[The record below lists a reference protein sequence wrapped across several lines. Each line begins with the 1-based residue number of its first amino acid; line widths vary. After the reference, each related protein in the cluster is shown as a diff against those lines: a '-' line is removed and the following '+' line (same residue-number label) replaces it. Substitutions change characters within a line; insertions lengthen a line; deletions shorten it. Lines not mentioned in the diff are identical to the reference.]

1 MTEGFMKRST
11 LAAAVSV
18 VAASLTAS
26 AALAQEPSQDPAQT
40 GSQIVAAQKANRAAL
55 TQYTWK
61 MRADV
66 RVSGEA
72 KGSMLFQVSFDS
84 AGKGQLAPADT
95 GQPAEK
101 RGGLRGKRDEKKTD
115 ELHEKVAATINLSRA
130 YATMTTGQMVD
141 FFEKATMSP
150 GTSDMVGTTQAQ
162 GRDVLQSGDQVSM
175 WFDPQTKQL
184 RRLVFRSALENVEVN
199 GTLSYSTMPD
209 GPTHSD
215 KAVIT
220 MPSKSM
226 EVTVES
232 SEFVKQGAAKQGE

>member
-1 MTEGFMKRST
+1 MKRST

-18 VAASLTAS
+18 VAASLTTS
-26 AALAQEPSQDPAQT
+26 AALAQEAPQDPAQT
-40 GSQIVAAQKANRAAL
+40 ASQIVAAQKANHTAL
-55 TQYTWK
+55 TQYAWK

-66 RVSGEA
+66 RVKGEA
-72 KGSMLFQVSFDS
+72 KGSMLFQMSFDS
-84 AGKGQLAPADT
+84 AGKGQLAAADT

-101 RGGLRGKRDEKKTD
+101 RGGLRGKRDEKKAED
-115 ELHEKVAATINLSRA
+115 LHGKVAAAINLSRA

-141 FFEKATMSP
+141 FFEKATLSP

-162 GRDVLQSGDQVSM
+162 GRDVLQVGDQVSM
-175 WFDPQTKQL
+175 WFDPQTKHL
-184 RRLVFRSALENVEVN
+184 RRVVFRSALEKVEVN
-199 GTLSYSTMPD
+199 GTLSYSGMPD

-220 MPSKSM
+220 MPSEGI
-226 EVTVES
+226 EVSVES